1 MILSFFQL
9 EDGIS
14 FWSNNIN
21 IIHLHLVFAVLF
33 LISYYI
39 KSLLFLSGKRDAFL
53 AFKKKTLLVETLFSI
68 GFLVFGFWM
77 LLFHIK
83 SGNYKNMHWLDP
95 KITLALIAIP
105 LGIVGFKKENKIM
118 VILSLAFFLVSLVIG
133 LMHYQ

>member
-1 MILSFFQL
+1 MILSFFQT

-14 FWSNNIN
+14 FWSNNLN

-33 LISYYI
+33 LVSYTI
-39 KSLLFLSGKRDAFL
+39 KSLLFLSGKQEAFL
-53 AFKKKTLLVETLFSI
+53 IYKKKTLLVETLFSV

-83 SGNYKNMHWLDP
+83 SGGYKSMHWLDP

-105 LGIVGFKKENKIM
+105 LGILGFKKENKIM
-118 VILSLAFFLVSLVIG
+118 VITSLAFFLVSLVIG
-133 LMHYQ
+133 LMHYK

>member
-33 LISYYI
+33 LISYSI

-53 AFKKKTLLVETLFSI
+53 AFKKKNAF
-68 GFLVFGFWM
+68 
-77 LLFHIK
+77 
-83 SGNYKNMHWLDP
+83 SGNFILHWVLGFRVLDAVISYKKWKLQEYALAGSKNNLSVDCHSIRNCWL
-95 KITLALIAIP
+95 
-105 LGIVGFKKENKIM
+105 
-118 VILSLAFFLVSLVIG
+118 
-133 LMHYQ
+133 